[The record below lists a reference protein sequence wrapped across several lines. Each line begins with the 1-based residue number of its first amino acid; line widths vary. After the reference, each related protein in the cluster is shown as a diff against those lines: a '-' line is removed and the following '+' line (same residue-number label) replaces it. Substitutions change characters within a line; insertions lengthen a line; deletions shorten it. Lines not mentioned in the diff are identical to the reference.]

1 MNDLHARIAQSLLEP
16 LGDGMPPGWRLI
28 LDGLGYTLT
37 ITFAAVL
44 LGIVVGTVVALGRL
58 SHHTWLRWP
67 ARAYIEVIRGTP
79 VLVQLF
85 IINFVVFAAVQVDKW
100 SVAVIAFGLNSAA
113 YVAETI
119 RAGIQSVNP
128 GQMDAARSLGMPKW
142 MAMKEIIL
150 PQAFRNILPA
160 LGNELVVLLKETSVV
175 GFIGGMDL
183 MRVGEVI
190 RSKTYEAYVPL
201 FTVAI
206 VYLVLTLSFSVL
218 LQRLEKRLLGAHKE
232 N

>member
-1 MNDLHARIAQSLLEP
+1 MLYDRIAQTLLLP
-16 LGDGMPPGWRLI
+16 LGNGMPAGWVLI
-28 LDGLGYTLT
+28 LNGLWYTLT
-37 ITFAAVL
+37 ITFAAVI
-44 LGIVVGTVVALGRL
+44 LGILVGTAVAMCRL
-58 SHHTWLRWP
+58 SHRAWVRWP
-67 ARAYIEVIRGTP
+67 ARVYTEIIRGTP

-183 MRVGEVI
+183 MRMAEII

-201 FTVAI
+201 FTVAL
-206 VYLVLTLSFSVL
+206 VYLALTLSFSVM
-218 LQRLEKRLLGAHKE
+218 LQRLEKRLLGVHKDH
-232 N
+232 

>member
-1 MNDLHARIAQSLLEP
+1 MLYDRIAQTLLLP
-16 LGDGMPPGWRLI
+16 LGNGMPAGWVLI
-28 LDGLGYTLT
+28 LNGLWYTLT
-37 ITFAAVL
+37 ITFAAVI
-44 LGIVVGTVVALGRL
+44 LGILVGTAVAMCRL
-58 SHHTWLRWP
+58 SHRAWVRWP
-67 ARAYIEVIRGTP
+67 ARVYTEIIRGTP

-183 MRVGEVI
+183 MRMAEII

-201 FTVAI
+201 FTVAL
-206 VYLVLTLSFSVL
+206 VYLALTLSFSVM
-218 LQRLEKRLLGAHKE
+218 LQRLEKRLLGVHKD

>member
-1 MNDLHARIAQSLLEP
+1 MLHDRIAQTLFLP
-16 LGDGMPPGWRLI
+16 LSDGMPPGWVLI
-28 LDGLGYTLT
+28 VNGLGSTLG
-37 ITFAAVL
+37 ITFGAVL
-44 LGIVVGTVVALGRL
+44 LGILLGTVVAMCRL
-58 SHHTWLRWP
+58 SNTALIRWP
-67 ARAYIEVIRGTP
+67 ARVYIEVIRGTP

-85 IINFVVFAAVQVDKW
+85 IINFVVFSSVQVDKW
-100 SVAVIAFGLNSAA
+100 LVAVIAFGANSAA

-128 GQMDAARSLGMPKW
+128 GQMDAARSLGMPQW
-142 MAMKEIIL
+142 MAMKEIIM

-183 MRVGEVI
+183 MRMGEII

-206 VYLVLTLSFSVL
+206 VYLVLTLTFSVL
-218 LQRLEKRLLGAHKE
+218 LQRLEKRLLGRHKE